1 MALSFPLPLSDFWL
15 KLPIRRLQFD
25 CPGVTT
31 HARTRGGEILPAE
44 IGTRLW
50 TAQVEL
56 GDMPAEEWDEI
67 DALLIALNA
76 AGASFMA
83 TDTRRPM
90 PVADPTGAGLAGS
103 SPVIASAPNVND
115 LMLAGLP
122 PGYTLRRGDLLSFGY
137 GRNPLRRALHKVAV
151 GGLADLAGNLT
162 VTVTPPNESGASA
175 GTAVRL
181 IRPVCKMLI
190 VPDSIEPGFGRSGG
204 IQTGVT
210 FSCQQ
215 TMR

>member
-1 MALSFPLPLSDFWL
+1 MALSFPLSLHDFWL

-56 GDMPAEEWDEI
+56 GDMTADEWDEV

-76 AGASFMA
+76 GGASFLA

-90 PVADPTGAGLAGS
+90 PAADPTGAGLAGS
-103 SPVIASAPNVND
+103 NPAISSSPNVND
-115 LMLAGLP
+115 LTLSGLP
-122 PGYTLRRGDLLSFGY
+122 PQYALRRGDMLSFSY
-137 GRNPLRRALHKVAV
+137 GGNPVRRALHKVV
-151 GGLADLAGNLT
+151 TGGVADLAGNLT
-162 VTVTPPNESGASA
+162 LTITPPRESAA
-175 GTAVRL
+175 PNGTAVRL

-190 VPDSIEPGFGRSGG
+190 VPDSIEPGFGRAGG
-204 IQTGVT
+204 IHTGVT

-215 TMR
+215 TLR